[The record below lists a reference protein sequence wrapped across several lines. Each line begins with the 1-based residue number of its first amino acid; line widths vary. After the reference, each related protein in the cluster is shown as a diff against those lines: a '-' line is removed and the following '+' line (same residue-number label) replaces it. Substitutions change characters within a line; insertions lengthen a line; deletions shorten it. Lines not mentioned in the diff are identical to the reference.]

1 MAGIPF
7 PPLLWEPSLSSH
19 APTPRQTPVPDGDDL
34 RVSRPLLLRSLP
46 RYYISVVG
54 DSCPEI
60 SFSEANRKED
70 NGMND
75 FRVIQKQV
83 LGKMRHTARRWDTFV
98 RVMDTQRKLCSLG
111 RAACDPSWVWT
122 VTLRK
127 AHALVTR
134 FEEVLRN
141 LPCPAESRGR
151 CMSSDPLKSGV
162 RVGKCTVNTYTQKL
176 HYHCYR

>member
-1 MAGIPF
+1 MAGIPL
-7 PPLLWEPSLSSH
+7 PPLLWEPPPSSH

-75 FRVIQKQV
+75 FRIIQKPSA
-83 LGKMRHTARRWDTFV
+83 GKDEAYGQEETRRNREGYGHTAE
-98 RVMDTQRKLCSLG
+98 
-111 RAACDPSWVWT
+111 
-122 VTLRK
+122 
-127 AHALVTR
+127 AL
-134 FEEVLRN
+134 
-141 LPCPAESRGR
+141 
-151 CMSSDPLKSGV
+151 
-162 RVGKCTVNTYTQKL
+162 
-176 HYHCYR
+176 